1 MSKTKFA
8 YSIHDEL
15 SRLNDRIDQKIIK
28 GLSYAQEARLHRKL
42 RSQLGH
48 IRRSA
53 WLTRSFRFA
62 SFL

>member
-1 MSKTKFA
+1 MSKNKLV

-15 SRLNDRIDQKIIK
+15 KRLNEQIDLKIIK
-28 GLSYAQEARLHRKL
+28 GQSYVREARLHKRL
-42 RSQLGH
+42 RGQLGQV
-48 IRRSA
+48 RRSA